1 MGGVTEGRGRVRARA
16 RAPSSLSAPLRS
28 PFAPQPVAGNF
39 VPVNLFQTVRDA
51 ALQLSVIV
59 DRTQAGASLA
69 DGELEFM
76 VHRRILADDNRGV
89 GEPLNETGL
98 DGRGLVVRGTHKVQL
113 APAAG
118 ADARLRAS
126 AGHALFKESLTFA
139 ANTAASPAAW
149 AAANRAAFASLAA
162 PLPDNV
168 AVVTLHALGPA
179 TALLRVA
186 HMFAVGEGPLAAP
199 ATVDL
204 ARLFAAFTIVGA
216 VELTLPGTVPLTAAP
231 VTTFMTRSGAN
242 YTLPVI
248 PDAPAGPGLSVTL
261 QPMEIRTFRVQ
272 IAY

>member
-1 MGGVTEGRGRVRARA
+1 VSVHAARA
-16 RAPSSLSAPLRS
+16 RAAPS
-28 PFAPQPVAGNF
+28 APQPVAGNF

-76 VHRRILADDNRGV
+76 VHRRILADDNRGL

-113 APAAG
+113 TPAAG

-162 PLPDNV
+162 HWCPCLMRLATFLCLRPV
-168 AVVTLHALGPA
+168 LGAMTL
-179 TALLRVA
+179 R
-186 HMFAVGEGPLAAP
+186 
-199 ATVDL
+199 
-204 ARLFAAFTIVGA
+204 
-216 VELTLPGTVPLTAAP
+216 P
-231 VTTFMTRSGAN
+231 VTC
-242 YTLPVI
+242 L
-248 PDAPAGPGLSVTL
+248 
-261 QPMEIRTFRVQ
+261 
-272 IAY
+272 